1 MSHLEQTKIS
11 FNNVIENQ
19 SLKGIKKY
27 GKELDY
33 LDEYDWLGMA
43 GEELAD
49 GFTYLLAEQRKRTFI
64 VNKIRRLLK
73 YKVNDVTRTEINY
86 WLDQLEGSN

>member
-11 FNNVIENQ
+11 FNNTIENQ

-33 LDEYDWLGMA
+33 LDEYDWLSMA

-49 GFTYLLAEQRKRTFI
+49 GFTYILAEKRKRVFI

-73 YKVNDVTRTEINY
+73 CKVNDVTITEINY